1 MRAKIRSIAEYDAG
15 GGEARAFGHLDEVA
29 FGFGAGVDEP
39 QVAVVVVTQMQW
51 GKAWWLLHKCSGEG
65 VVVVTQMQWG
75 KEMHAHVAAP
85 AHDLEPHVNALEL
98 KLVPAT
104 ALDVTQTHA
113 CNSVGC
119 YTNTRMQRA

>member
-51 GKAWWLLHKCSGEG
+51 GKVWWLLHKWRGGRRCTHTLRRLRMTLNHTS
-65 VVVVTQMQWG
+65 TLSNSSLYLQQRWMLH
-75 KEMHAHVAAP
+75 KRTRAI
-85 AHDLEPHVNALEL
+85 
-98 KLVPAT
+98 

-113 CNSVGC
+113 CNARND
-119 YTNTRMQRA
+119 YKEFN